1 MEEISVFASM
11 TEVVKEVAIVIR
23 SLDVHSEL
31 YTAVMD
37 KGGFNQEAMM
47 DALSHLLD
55 NKNQGVG
62 FVVMVDVHR
71 VLWLRSWLDKHYY

>member
-31 YTAVMD
+31 YTAFMD
-37 KGGFNQEAMM
+37 KGDSSQEALM